1 MATQATIMAA
11 PDPTTIGM
19 LLTAITGLGSAIGVL
34 WRQVTKH
41 FATIEAKLKDCEEDR
56 NDLWKT
62 LAKQSGESLEDLRKT
77 STRNDR

>member
-1 MATQATIMAA
+1 MTT

-41 FATIEAKLKDCEEDR
+41 FVFIEAKLKDCEDDR
-56 NDLWKT
+56 LELWKQ
-62 LAKQSGESLEDLRKT
+62 LAKQSGQNLDELRKT
-77 STRNDR
+77 STRNDK